1 MRRLYELSH
10 THVQQGL
17 ISGTYLRLAEAI
29 RHELEQLKGKKITMN
44 IDGVSAAIQC
54 ELNIPAEAAK
64 GIFPYPE
71 EWASWRMHMRS

>member
-1 MRRLYELSH
+1 
-10 THVQQGL
+10 
-17 ISGTYLRLAEAI
+17 
-29 RHELEQLKGKKITMN
+29 MN